1 MKNKAILC
9 LPKSRIEWWEHLSK
23 LLFERKYL
31 LPIKSGFKNL
41 EFRFQIINQVVCKLS
56 FRLESE
62 NQSKGKRGKSF
73 SNVGILVSWRL

>member
-41 EFRFQIINQVVCKLS
+41 EFRFQIINQVVSYLLDLKV
-56 FRLESE
+56 RT
-62 NQSKGKRGKSF
+62 KARGNGEKAL
-73 SNVGILVSWRL
+73 VTLVSL